1 MVVDTCDDDAAAA
14 AARPSS
20 IVGGRGDE
28 VGMDRTDRQPPFLSF
43 TGR

>member
-1 MVVDTCDDDAAAA
+1 MVVDTCDDAAAA

-28 VGMDRTDRQPPFLSF
+28 DGMDRTARQPPILSL